1 MLERESLSTIP
12 YFSPQRRK
20 EKENVM
26 SIKEFCNTN
35 VITAWEGETIL
46 EAARR
51 MESQNVGAV
60 IVVDDRMQPLG
71 ILTDRDIV
79 VKVVSREK
87 DSYSTLLKDV
97 MSHDV
102 TTLKENAGLM
112 EATRLMAKNGVRRLP
127 VVNAHGEIVGMLS
140 MDDLLLVLER
150 EFSNLSSAISHN
162 IR

>member
-1 MLERESLSTIP
+1 
-12 YFSPQRRK
+12 
-20 EKENVM
+20 M

-97 MSHDV
+97 